1 MQPSPPNDSSPLG
14 IVAGGGALPRELA
27 RAAEAAGR
35 PVFIAALNGECD
47 AETVAGRAHA
57 WIDIAAIGALLDSLR
72 KAGCRDVAMVGRVG
86 RPDFKRLRPDWQGV
100 KLLPRVLQA
109 VTKGDDALL
118 RTLVDYLE
126 EQGFNVVG
134 ADAIAAPL
142 LAPSGV
148 LGAIAPDAQGMADIR
163 RAAQVALRLGEL
175 DVGQG
180 AVVRDGLVLA
190 VEAAEG
196 TDAMLARCATLNAPG
211 RGGVLVKLVKPGQE
225 RRVDLPVM
233 GVRTVEQA
241 KDARLAGIAVEAGSA
256 LLVDRAATVVAADA
270 AGLFL
275 FGFTRDDVAGS

>member
-118 RTLVDYLE
+118 RTLVDFLE
-126 EQGFNVVG
+126 EQGFRVVG

-142 LAPSGV
+142 LAPAGV
-148 LGAIAPDAQGMADIR
+148 IGAIAPDAQGLADLR
-163 RAAQVALRLGEL
+163 RAAQVAYRLGEL

-196 TDAMLARCATLNAPG
+196 TDAMLARCITLNAPG